1 MKAVILAGGKGTR
14 LANISQ
20 GKPKS
25 LMQIGDRAVIDHQLE
40 ILSKEGIIH
49 VILLIGY
56 KGEMV
61 KEYCA
66 DGSHWGLQVSYFME
80 ESPLGT
86 SGAVKSAAED
96 LRGEDFLV
104 LYGDVMIDMDLQAFF
119 AYHQQS
125 GADASLVIHPND
137 HPFDSDLVEMNDQG
151 RILGWLP
158 KKKRGPGDYANLVNA
173 AVYMISPYV
182 LDLIPEGKSDFGS
195 NIFPLLLEKGLHLSG
210 YKTSEYIKDMGTVER
225 WKKVNLDFKNGITQI
240 RNLKKPQKAI
250 FLDRDGTINKEVV
263 LLHQVDQMELIHNSE
278 EAILKINRS
287 GYLAI
292 CLTNQSVIA
301 RNLCD
306 FDELQMIHN
315 RMDRLLGDSGCY
327 LDDLFFCPHHPDS
340 GFPEERKEYKVLC
353 QCRKPATGMVEQ
365 AVAKYNLDL
374 SQCWM
379 IGDRKV
385 DIQLA
390 QNSGIKSILI
400 QTGFISLDEQRVM
413 QPDFVATDLLEAVNH
428 IFSSDKL

>member
-40 ILSKEGIIH
+40 MLSREGIIN
-49 VILLIGY
+49 VLLLIGY

-61 KEYCA
+61 KEFCA
-66 DGSHWGLQVSYFME
+66 DGSRWGLQVSYFME

-104 LYGDVMIDMDLQAFF
+104 LYGDVMIDMDIQAFY
-119 AYHQQS
+119 AYHQQT
-125 GADASLVIHPND
+125 GADACLVIHPND
-137 HPFDSDLVEMNDQG
+137 HPFDSDLVEMNYQG
-151 RILGWLP
+151 RILRWLP
-158 KKKRGPGDYANLVNA
+158 KKKRCPGDYANLVNA
-173 AVYMISPYV
+173 AVYVISPHV

-195 NIFPLLLEKGLHLSG
+195 DIFPFLLEKGLHLSG
-210 YKTSEYIKDMGTVER
+210 YKTSEYIKDMGTLER
-225 WKKVNLDFKNGITQI
+225 WKKVNLDFENGITQI
-240 RNLKKPQKAI
+240 RSLKKSQKAI
-250 FLDRDGTINKEVV
+250 FLDRDGTINKEVG
-263 LLHQVDQMELIHNSE
+263 LLHQVDQMELIHKAE
-278 EAILKINRS
+278 EAIMEINRS

-340 GFPEERKEYKVLC
+340 GFPEERKEYKVIC
-353 QCRKPATGMVEQ
+353 QCRKPASGMVEK

-374 SQCWM
+374 SKCWM
-379 IGDRKV
+379 IGDQQV

-390 QNSGIKSILI
+390 KNSGIKSILV
-400 QTGFISLDEQRVM
+400 QTGFISLDKQRDM
-413 QPDFVATDLLEAVNH
+413 QADFVAANLFEAVNL
-428 IFSSDKL
+428 IISNEK